1 MFRRTSTP
9 TTVDH
14 FNQVFSRED
23 PWNYSTSPYELR
35 KYSHTL
41 EMIPGHFERAL
52 EIGCAEG
59 LFTERLA
66 ARTEHLV
73 ALDISERALAR
84 AQARLAHLP
93 HVALQQWDI
102 ENGLPEGRFDLIV
115 CSEVLSYMKNRFSLA
130 KVAKGIANSLAENGI
145 LVLTHATAIADNGSV
160 SAHDFNEVGGE
171 FIGQTFAQAKGLDFQ
186 RELRTTLYR
195 VQVFR
200 KTDAKRLL
208 PRGRPREVLVR
219 PDLEDLTGLVASWP
233 FTGVKRGGAAISRAE
248 ARHCWRSPGIP
259 VLMYHRV
266 CDDGPQILAPYRVS
280 PEQFERQLAFLQRH
294 GFESIGIAKC
304 FQLLNASTEPP
315 KGRYV
320 VLTFDDGYLDFFEV
334 AWPLLKTY
342 GFGAT
347 VFVPTSFVGGV
358 ASWDAQHGLPAPL
371 MSWDHIRDLAAQGV
385 EFGAHGHTHS
395 RLPTLSQ
402 EAALDEA
409 HTSRRILQEELRR
422 DVNLFSYPFNGRN
435 PQAVEAVRSSGFTH
449 AVTAGSLCR
458 HGVAPFEMPRIEVLG
473 TDSMETFIEQLG
485 PAVKAPLWDRARY
498 RVLRALRDR
507 RTYMPC

>member
-41 EMIPGHFERAL
+41 EMIPGHCRRAL

-59 LFTERLA
+59 IFTERLA
-66 ARTEHLV
+66 AQTEHLV

-84 AQARLAHLP
+84 ARSRLTHLP

-102 ENGLPEGRFDLIV
+102 ENGLPEGQFDLIV

-130 KVAKGIANSLAENGI
+130 KVAQRIANSLADNGI

-171 FIGQTFAQAKGLDFQ
+171 FIGQTFARIKGLDFS

-195 VQVFR
+195 VQVFE
-200 KTDAKRLL
+200 KTAAQRR
-208 PRGRPREVLVR
+208 PAGGRPREVLVR
-219 PDLEDLTGLVASWP
+219 PDLEDLSGLVTSWP

-248 ARHCWRSPGIP
+248 ARHCWRAPGIP
-259 VLMYHRV
+259 ILMYHRV
-266 CDDGPQILAPYRVS
+266 CQDGPQILAPYRVS
-280 PEQFERQLAFLQRH
+280 PRQLERQLAFLQRH
-294 GFESIGIAKC
+294 GFESISVAKC
-304 FQLLNASTEPP
+304 FQLLNASTQPP

-320 VLTFDDGYLDFFEV
+320 VLTFDDAYLDFFEV
-334 AWPLLKTY
+334 AWPLLRSY

-347 VFVPTSFVGGV
+347 VFVPTSFVGGA
-358 ASWDAQHGLPAPL
+358 ASWDAQHGPPAPL
-371 MSWDHIRDLAAQGV
+371 MSWDHIRELADQGV
-385 EFGAHGHTHS
+385 EFGAHGHTHT
-395 RLPTLSQ
+395 RLPSLSY
-402 EAALDEA
+402 EAAREEA
-409 HTSRRILQEELRR
+409 QTSGRILREELRR
-422 DVNLFSYPFNGRN
+422 EVSLFSYPFNARN
-435 PQAVEAVRSSGFTH
+435 PQAVEAIRSSGFSY
-449 AVTAGSLCR
+449 AVTAGAPCGR
-458 HGVAPFEMPRIEVLG
+458 GVPALEMPRIEVLG
-473 TDSMETFIEQLG
+473 TDSMETFIEKLG
-485 PAVKAPLWDRARY
+485 PPVKAPLWDRARY
-498 RVLRALRDR
+498 RVLRMLRDR